1 METGKRGGG
10 LKDGGDQGR
19 EVIGVFEVLFPSLG
33 AMAYHINWDSTAEA
47 RQRRERRKQTRE
59 AGWGPN
65 SR

>member
-1 METGKRGGG
+1 M
-10 LKDGGDQGR
+10 GGDQGR

-59 AGWGPN
+59 ARWGPN